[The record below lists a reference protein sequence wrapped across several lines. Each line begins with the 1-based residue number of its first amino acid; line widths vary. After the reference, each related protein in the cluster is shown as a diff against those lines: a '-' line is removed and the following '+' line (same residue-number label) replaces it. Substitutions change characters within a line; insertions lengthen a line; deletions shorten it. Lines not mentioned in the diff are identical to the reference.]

1 MQKVDYSKCKNLND
15 VATETLS
22 QLVEVYHYDFPE
34 YIRRL
39 PDYLKKCK
47 SYRELGTN
55 QGGSASVA
63 LLEKLDYYE
72 LVDKSFNNYKP
83 IKSHVETYCRENSI
97 EIKYHEMSSLDVKTQ
112 ITTDFILID
121 SVHKYKHVTQEIE
134 LYEPLTKKYMMF
146 HDTYGFPG
154 VGQAVKDFLKIN
166 KNWNLVEEQTV
177 TPGYM
182 ILERV
187 K

>member
-1 MQKVDYSKCKNLND
+1 MQQVDYSKCKNLKD
-15 VATETLS
+15 VAATTLTGLS
-22 QLVEVYHYDFPE
+22 EVYHYEFPE
-34 YIRRL
+34 YIRRI
-39 PDYLKKCK
+39 PNFLKKCK

-72 LVDKSFNNYKP
+72 LVDKSFGNYNP
-83 IKSHVETYCRENSI
+83 IKHHVEKYCKENTI
-97 EIKYHEMSSLDVKTQ
+97 NVVYHEMSSLDVKTD
-112 ITTDFILID
+112 IETDFILID
-121 SVHKYKHVTQEIE
+121 SVHRYKHVSQEIK
-134 LYEPLTKKYMMF
+134 LYEPLTRKYMMF

-154 VGQAVKDFLKIN
+154 VGQAVRDFLKTTKKWKLI
-166 KNWNLVEEQTV
+166 EEQNK

-182 ILERV
+182 VLERI